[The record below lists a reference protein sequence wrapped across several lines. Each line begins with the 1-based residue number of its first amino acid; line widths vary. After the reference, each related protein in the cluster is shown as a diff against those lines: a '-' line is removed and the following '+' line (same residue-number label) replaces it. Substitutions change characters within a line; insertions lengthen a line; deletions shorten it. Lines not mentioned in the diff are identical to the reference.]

1 MGMSLLKTLLSMALA
16 YMFYLIVTSALQLDL
31 FTSVF
36 GIPVWINTTNVV
48 IHIIIYVLCF
58 VAAYV
63 LLGLYGIQERRK
75 GVIMR

>member
-36 GIPVWINTTNVV
+36 GIPVGINTTNVV